1 MKIFKN
7 QSLLHY
13 NTFGI
18 DVKAKYFAEFNNTEQ
33 LKELL
38 LQFGKMEIPR
48 LVLGGGS
55 NILFTQ
61 DFPGVILKNNISGIS
76 IISETDSSLKLKV
89 GAGVVWDSVVK
100 FAVENKFWG
109 IENLSLIP
117 GTAGAAPIQNIGAYG
132 CELKDVFSSAEIFNI
147 TNFSFEYIFNKDC
160 EFGYR
165 DSIFKNKLKNKFII
179 TNIILSLNK
188 IRQPNLSYHL
198 LKNKFVNIPIDKIK
212 IEDIRKFIIETRK
225 KKLPDTS
232 EFGNAGSFFKNPI
245 LNRNEFLIFHEKF
258 PNINHYKTDD
268 DNVKISAAQL
278 IENVGMKGKTYGRT
292 GTHKSHSLIL
302 INNGNAKGKEIYDF
316 SKMIKDKV
324 LNKFNIELFEEV
336 NIV

>member
-1 MKIFKN
+1 MKILEN
-7 QSLLHY
+7 QSLLNY

-18 DVKAKYFAEFNNTEQ
+18 DVKAKYFAEFDNTEQ

-38 LQFGKMEIPR
+38 LQFGKMNIPK

-55 NILFTQ
+55 NILFTG
-61 DFPGVILKNNISGIS
+61 DFPGVVLKNNISGIDV
-76 IISETDSSLKLKV
+76 ISETDSSLKLKV

-100 FAVENKFWG
+100 YAIENKLWG
-109 IENLSLIP
+109 IENLSFIP

-132 CELKDVFSSAEIFNI
+132 CELKEVFYSAEIFNVA
-147 TNFSFEYIFNKDC
+147 NFRIENILNKDC

-198 LKNKFVNIPIDKIK
+198 LKKKFANFPTNKIK
-212 IEDIRKFIIETRK
+212 IEDIRNFIIETRK
-225 KKLPDTS
+225 VKLPDTS

-245 LNRNEFLIFHEKF
+245 LSRNEFLIFHDKF
-258 PNINHYKTDD
+258 PNINYYKTDD
-268 DNVKISAAQL
+268 DTVKISAAQL
-278 IENVGMKGKTYGRT
+278 IENVGMKGKTYGRA
-292 GTHKSHSLIL
+292 GTHKNHSLIL
-302 INNGNAKGKEIYDF
+302 VNNGNAKGKEIYEF
-316 SKMIKDKV
+316 SKMIKDKIFS
-324 LNKFNIELFEEV
+324 KFNIELFEEV

>member
-198 LKNKFVNIPIDKIK
+198 LKNKFTNIPIDKIK

-225 KKLPDTS
+225 VKLPDTS

-245 LNRNEFLIFHEKF
+245 LSRNEFLIFHDKF
-258 PNINHYKTDD
+258 PNINHFKTDD
-268 DNVKISAAQL
+268 DKVKISAAQL
-278 IENVGMKGKTYGRT
+278 IENVGMKGKTFGRT
-292 GTHKSHSLIL
+292 GTHKNHSLIL
-302 INNGNAKGKEIYDF
+302 VNNGNAKGKEIYEF
-316 SKMIKDKV
+316 SKMIKDKIFG
-324 LNKFNIELFEEV
+324 KFNIELFEEV